1 MMNKKDNKIYAKS
14 KNTNSIR
21 VLYKKV
27 GKDPEIKIIP
37 NVFILKKAIVK
48 KQLNII
54 PYEGAYIIC
63 NNNSFNDF
71 MRANIIL
78 PLRTIKGD
86 FIIINIDKNERE
98 LKSLSQE
105 DIIWFTQNLINKMP
119 PSFHLNLKKNYV
131 LSAYS
136 KTFDNDK
143 RYISFEK
150 TLIDV
155 LISLQSVLY
164 DILKNKKNGDIK
176 NE

>member
-14 KNTNSIR
+14 KNINSIR

-27 GKDPEIKIIP
+27 GKAPEIKIIP
-37 NVFILKKAIVK
+37 NVFTLKKAIVK

-105 DIIWFTQNLINKMP
+105 DIIWFAQNLINKMP
-119 PSFHLNLKKNYV
+119 PSSPLNLKPSI
-131 LSAYS
+131 LSTYS

-155 LISLQSVLY
+155 LINLQSVLS

>member
-1 MMNKKDNKIYAKS
+1 
-14 KNTNSIR
+14 
-21 VLYKKV
+21 
-27 GKDPEIKIIP
+27 
-37 NVFILKKAIVK
+37 
-48 KQLNII
+48 
-54 PYEGAYIIC
+54 
-63 NNNSFNDF
+63 

-119 PSFHLNLKKNYV
+119 PSSPLNLKPSI
-131 LSAYS
+131 LSTYS
-136 KTFDNDK
+136 KVFDTNK
-143 RYISFEK
+143 KYISFEK

-155 LISLQSVLY
+155 LINLQSVLS

>member
-1 MMNKKDNKIYAKS
+1 MNKKDNKIYAKS

-27 GKDPEIKIIP
+27 GKAPEIKIIP

-48 KQLNII
+48 KQLN
-54 PYEGAYIIC
+54 
-63 NNNSFNDF
+63 
-71 MRANIIL
+71 
-78 PLRTIKGD
+78 IKGD

-119 PSFHLNLKKNYV
+119 PSFPLNLKKNYV

-136 KTFDNDK
+136 KTFDTNK
-143 RYISFEK
+143 KYISFEK

-155 LISLQSVLY
+155 LINLQSVLSG
-164 DILKNKKNGDIK
+164 ILKNKKNGDIK

>member
-1 MMNKKDNKIYAKS
+1 
-14 KNTNSIR
+14 
-21 VLYKKV
+21 
-27 GKDPEIKIIP
+27 
-37 NVFILKKAIVK
+37 
-48 KQLNII
+48 
-54 PYEGAYIIC
+54 
-63 NNNSFNDF
+63 

-105 DIIWFTQNLINKMP
+105 DIIWFAQNLINKMP
-119 PSFHLNLKKNYV
+119 LSFHLNLKKNYV

-155 LISLQSVLY
+155 LISLQSLLY

>member
-27 GKDPEIKIIP
+27 GKAPEIKIIP

-119 PSFHLNLKKNYV
+119 PSSPLNLKPSI
-131 LSAYS
+131 LSTCS
-136 KTFDNDK
+136 KVFDTNK
-143 RYISFEK
+143 KYISFEK

-155 LISLQSVLY
+155 LINLQSVLS